1 MFVSFAAFSALENLL
16 PCVLPHVRLQVTIRY
31 TFVVALVTLEWLFF
45 CMFMHMYFQI
55 ANCCTG
61 ILTHCASVRLFPQS
75 GIFCAAS
82 HYLKVNCRILALI
95 ALLWLLPSVFQNV
108 LSKKHDWSNIGT
120 ACTSAVFPSVNE
132 LVTL

>member
-16 PCVLPHVRLQVTIRY
+16 PCVLPHVRLQVTIPY

-82 HYLKVNCRILALI
+82 HYLSELQNTRIDCTAVAI
-95 ALLWLLPSVFQNV
+95 AQCV
-108 LSKKHDWSNIGT
+108 SK
-120 ACTSAVFPSVNE
+120 CTF
-132 LVTL
+132 